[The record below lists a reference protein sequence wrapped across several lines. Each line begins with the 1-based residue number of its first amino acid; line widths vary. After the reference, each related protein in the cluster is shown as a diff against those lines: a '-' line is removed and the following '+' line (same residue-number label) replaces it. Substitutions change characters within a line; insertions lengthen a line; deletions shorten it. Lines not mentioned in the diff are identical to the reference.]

1 VILKMQRGPKMVTQQ
16 ATKIVN
22 GVDMEI
28 LQGTINSMK
37 QQPALAKSKFHI
49 HNKWI
54 SGGNSRTT
62 VTEFYSAGKNIA
74 HKQKFTLEAD
84 EPPILAG
91 GDKGANPV
99 EHLLNALAACLTGAM
114 VYHAAVHGI
123 HIEEL
128 ESEVE
133 GNIDL
138 RGFTGLSS
146 SVRKGYQDIT
156 VKFKVK
162 TDAENIQKLKDLAE
176 FSPVYDTICNGT
188 SVKLQVEKK

>member
-1 VILKMQRGPKMVTQQ
+1 MVTKQ
-16 ATKIVN
+16 AEKIVN
-22 GVDMEI
+22 GINMEI
-28 LQGTINSMK
+28 LQDAINSMK
-37 QQPALAKSKFHI
+37 QQPPLAKSKFHI
-49 HNKWI
+49 HNNWI
-54 SGGNSRTT
+54 SGGNSQTT
-62 VTEFYSAGKNIA
+62 VSEFYTAGKNIP

-91 GDKGANPV
+91 SDKGANPV

-114 VYHAAVHGI
+114 VYHSAVHGI

-156 VKFKVK
+156 VRFKVK
-162 TDAENIQKLKDLAE
+162 TDTENLQKLKDLAE
-176 FSPVYDTICNGT
+176 FSPVFDTVSNGT
-188 SVKLQVEKK
+188 NIDIQIEKK

>member
-1 VILKMQRGPKMVTQQ
+1 MVTQQ
-16 ATKIVN
+16 TAKIVN
-22 GVDMEI
+22 GIDMET

-49 HNKWI
+49 RNKWI

-62 VTEFYSAGKNIA
+62 IEEFYSAGKNIP
-74 HKQKFTLEAD
+74 HKQKFILEAD

-99 EHLLNALAACLTGAM
+99 EHLLNALAACLTGAI
-114 VYHAAVHGI
+114 VYHAAVRGI

-138 RGFTGLSS
+138 RGFTGLSN

-162 TDAENIQKLKDLAE
+162 TDAENIGKLKDLAE
-176 FSPVYDTICNGT
+176 FSPVFDTVSNGT
-188 SVKLQVEKK
+188 SVNIQVEKK